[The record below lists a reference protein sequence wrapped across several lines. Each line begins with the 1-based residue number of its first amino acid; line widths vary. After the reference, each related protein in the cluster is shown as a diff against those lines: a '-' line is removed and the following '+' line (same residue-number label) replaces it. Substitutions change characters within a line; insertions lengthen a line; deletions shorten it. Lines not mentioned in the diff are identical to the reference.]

1 MKASREW
8 LQEYSDIDVDTVKL
22 GDILTMAGQKVE
34 TIEQIGNDIKNVVI
48 GKIIEIEKHQDSD
61 HLLVTKVDVGTE
73 KLQIVTG
80 APNIKVGDIVP
91 IAKDGAE
98 LPGGKKIKMGL
109 LRGVSSCGMMCSVGE
124 LNIGLQDYPDQI
136 ENGIMILQR
145 TENSE
150 INTNQKEE
158 NLEEKQEE
166 KQSNNIKILPDV
178 DFEELL
184 GKDIVEVLELKE
196 DIIDFEI
203 TPNRPDCLSI
213 EGLGRETAISLGK
226 EFKNPRKDI
235 DDMIKNNKVTEKDEI
250 EGLTVEIK
258 APDLCYRYI
267 ARMVKNVKIGPSPK
281 WLTKRL
287 KACGMRSINNIVD
300 ITNYVMLEMGQPMH
314 AFDIESIEGK
324 HITVRRAKNGEK
336 ITTLDEVERSLD
348 ENDLVIADVNK
359 PVAIAGV
366 MGGLNSEIEKDT
378 KTVVFESAV
387 FYGGA
392 VRKTAKKV
400 GLRTES
406 SSRFEKGLSP
416 ENALR
421 AVNRAVQLV
430 ELLGAGKAIEGKID
444 KYPTP
449 QKINKIK
456 FEPDRINQLLGTN
469 ISKEQMI
476 DIFEKLEMKI
486 QKENEQISII
496 PPYFRQDIEQMADL
510 AEEVARFYGYDKL
523 ETTLI
528 KAETTIGIKNK
539 EQKIEDKILETLKN
553 NGLSEI
559 YTYGFINEKELDK
572 SNISEELKKVSIC
585 IKNPLNDDYKYMR
598 PSTIPSMM
606 STIVTN
612 LNKKNKEAKLFDIS
626 RRYQNLGEK
635 VEKGEVPQ
643 EDKILTIGMYGNV
656 DFYIL
661 KGLIE
666 NILEQISVNHYDIV
680 KEPNNKSYHTGRCAN
695 LKVGNDIIATLGE
708 VHPEVLEN
716 YEITQRVYLAE
727 LNITKVT
734 KYARNNKK
742 YVEVPKFPAVERD
755 IAVIVN
761 EEVEVGQIEKIIAK
775 KAKKL
780 LESMEVFDIY
790 RDEKIGEN
798 KKSVAYALKFRD
810 KNRTLQDEEI
820 NQIMENVVAE
830 LEKQIGAELRK

>member
-1 MKASREW
+1 MKASVEW
-8 LQEYSDIDVDTVKL
+8 LKEYSKIDVDTVKL

-34 TIEQIGNDIKNVVI
+34 TIDQTGNDIKNVVI
-48 GKIIEIEKHQDSD
+48 GKILEIKKHEDSD
-61 HLLVTKVDVGTE
+61 HLVITQVDVGTE

-80 APNIKVGDIVP
+80 APNVKVGDIVP
-91 IAKDGAE
+91 VAKDGAE
-98 LPGGKKIKMGL
+98 LPGGKKIKTGE
-109 LRGVSSCGMMCSVGE
+109 LRGVTSAGMMCSVGE
-124 LNIGLQDYPDQI
+124 LEIGINDYPKQI
-136 ENGIMILQR
+136 EEGIMILKR
-145 TENSE
+145 ESDN
-150 INTNQKEE
+150 KEE
-158 NLEEKQEE
+158 KINVLPEIDLEKELGA
-166 KQSNNIKILPDV
+166 NIVDILD
-178 DFEELL
+178 
-184 GKDIVEVLELKE
+184 LKE

-213 EGLGRETAISLGK
+213 EGLGRETAVALGEK
-226 EFKNPRKDI
+226 FENPRKDI
-235 DDMIKNNKVTEKDEI
+235 DEMISINKVPDKEEI
-250 EGLTVEIK
+250 EGLTVEIQ

-287 KACGMRSINNIVD
+287 KACGIRSINNIVD

-324 HITVRRAKNGEK
+324 HITVRRAKTGEK
-336 ITTLDEVERSLD
+336 ITTLDEVERTLD
-348 ENDLVIADVNK
+348 ENDLVIADTKK

-430 ELLGAGKAIEGKID
+430 ELLGAGEAIEGKID

-456 FEPDRINQLLGTN
+456 LEPEKINQLLGTN
-469 ISKEQMI
+469 ISKEDMI
-476 DIFEKLEMKI
+476 ETFKKLEMKVEDDI
-486 QKENEQISII
+486 VI

-510 AEEVARFYGYDKL
+510 AEEVVRFYGYDKL
-523 ETTLI
+523 DTTLI
-528 KAETTIGIKNK
+528 KADTTLGVKNK
-539 EQKIEDKILETLKN
+539 EQKIEDKILETLQN

-572 SNISEELKKVSIC
+572 SNVSEELKKVAIC
-585 IKNPLNDDYKYMR
+585 IKNPLNDDYKYMS

-626 RRYQNLGEK
+626 RRYQNINGN

-643 EDKILTIGMYGNV
+643 EDKILTIGMYGENL
-656 DFYIL
+656 DFY
-661 KGLIE
+661 
-666 NILEQISVNHYDIV
+666 
-680 KEPNNKSYHTGRCAN
+680 T
-695 LKVGNDIIATLGE
+695 LKV
-708 VHPEVLEN
+708 
-716 YEITQRVYLAE
+716 
-727 LNITKVT
+727 
-734 KYARNNKK
+734 
-742 YVEVPKFPAVERD
+742 
-755 IAVIVN
+755 
-761 EEVEVGQIEKIIAK
+761 
-775 KAKKL
+775 
-780 LESMEVFDIY
+780 
-790 RDEKIGEN
+790 
-798 KKSVAYALKFRD
+798 
-810 KNRTLQDEEI
+810 
-820 NQIMENVVAE
+820 
-830 LEKQIGAELRK
+830 